1 MGDLKQ
7 HIHEEETSDLPK
19 LEAALSEEKSRDLS
33 KSFGRTKMF
42 MPSKAYSSGPWKPRF
57 ETAVG
62 LMTTLIDLLVDLFRQ
77 WSHTAGMPNP
87 STR

>member
-7 HIHEEETSDLPK
+7 HIHEEEPSDLPK
-19 LEAALSEEKSRDLS
+19 LEAALSEEEIRDLS
-33 KSFGRTKMF
+33 KSLGRTKMF
-42 MPSKAYSSGPWKPRF
+42 VLSRAHPSAPWPPF

-62 LMTTLIDLLVDLFRQ
+62 LMTAPIDHLTDLFRQ
-77 WSHTAGMPNP
+77 WPRTAGMPNL